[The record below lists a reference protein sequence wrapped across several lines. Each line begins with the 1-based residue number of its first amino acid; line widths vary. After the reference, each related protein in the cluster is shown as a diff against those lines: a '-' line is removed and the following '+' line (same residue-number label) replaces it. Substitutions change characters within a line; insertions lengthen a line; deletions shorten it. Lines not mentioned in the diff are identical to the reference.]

1 MMENRTSNL
10 INIIDNFDLIEK
22 SKLITISDIGRY
34 SSENLNI
41 NGRRK
46 ERHRKGKIERLDQT
60 KLFSVPKKG
69 NVISREGEGGRG
81 AKDGG

>member
-46 ERHRKGKIERLDQT
+46 ERHRKGKLNDSIKRNSS
-60 KLFSVPKKG
+60 LFPK
-69 NVISREGEGGRG
+69 RG
-81 AKDGG
+81 T